1 MFESTPLYPD
11 AGRYWYVC
19 DPLAMVIC
27 MWLVHVS

>member
-27 MWLVHVS
+27 TLIHVS